1 MTLNDPFHPD
11 THDTPALHSRA
22 MDNIRFIREAM
33 ERAGSFT
40 AVSGWGG
47 VLMGLT
53 AFAAAEIAE
62 RQATAGGWL
71 ITWMVD
77 AGIAMLIGGWA
88 MDRKARSAGLA
99 LLQGPGWRFF
109 LSLCPTLFA
118 AALLTAV
125 LFRSGDMRLLPG
137 LWLLL
142 YGAGVVSAGAFS
154 IPVIPVMGVSFMG
167 LGALALIAPAAWGN
181 AFMAAGFG
189 GLQILFGLVIARRYG
204 G

>member
-1 MTLNDPFHPD
+1 
-11 THDTPALHSRA
+11 

-62 RQATAGGWL
+62 HQSSARGWL
-71 ITWMVD
+71 ITWVVD
-77 AGIAMLIGGWA
+77 ALVAMLIGGWA
-88 MDRKARSAGLA
+88 MDRKARSAGLP

-118 AALLTAV
+118 AALLTVV
-125 LFRSGDMRLLPG
+125 LFRSGDVRLLPG

-167 LGALALIAPAAWGN
+167 VGALALIAPAAWGN

-189 GLQILFGLVIARRYG
+189 GLQVLFGLVIARRYG